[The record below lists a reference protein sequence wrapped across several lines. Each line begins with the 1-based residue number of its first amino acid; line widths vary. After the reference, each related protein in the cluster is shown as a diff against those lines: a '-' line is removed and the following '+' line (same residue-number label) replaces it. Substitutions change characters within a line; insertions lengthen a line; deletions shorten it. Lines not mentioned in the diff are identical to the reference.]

1 MTDFL
6 RYVMRVMTLADLI
19 ELILFLAVVGLL
31 SWWLA

>member
-1 MTDFL
+1 MNDFL